1 MEWRMSSFA
10 ERRLVTIIAE
20 AVVEERLL
28 RDLRAWG
35 VGGFSVSRSEGDPF
49 GSRVADVE
57 GAFVR
62 IECIVSEGMAE
73 RVLQELE
80 RSYLARFKVVAYD
93 HPVRVVR
100 GEKYR

>member
-1 MEWRMSSFA
+1 MSEFA
-10 ERRLVTIIAE
+10 ERRLLTIIAE

-28 RDLRAWG
+28 RDLRSWG
-35 VGGFSVSRSEGDPF
+35 VGGFSVGRSEGDPF

-62 IECIVSEGMAE
+62 IECIISEATAE
-73 RVLQELE
+73 RVLRELAQ
-80 RSYLARFKVVAYD
+80 RYLERFKVVAYD